1 MKINSPRIESID
13 LLRGIVMIIMA
24 LDHVRDYFHAD
35 AYIFSSTDLSQTS
48 VALFFTRWITHFCAP
63 VFVFLAGTSAFLV
76 GSRKGKSELSAFL
89 WKRGLWLLVLEFT
102 VLNFAWFFNIH
113 FSFLALT
120 VIWALGTGMIILGGA
135 VHLPFKAI
143 MSVGLIFVFGH
154 NIFDLI
160 PFQGNQASTE
170 IWSVLFRPNG
180 FQLGYFFIFIG
191 YPILPWAGIMLLG
204 YCFGSIYLPSYDP
217 QKRKRLLLQLGTV
230 SILVFVVLR
239 FVNSYGD
246 PSSWQSQPNGVYT
259 FLSFINLTKY
269 PPSLMYILVML
280 GISFIFLSFAEKI
293 KGKLSQYVVSLG
305 RVPMFFYIVHIY
317 LIHIL
322 ALIAALATGFSVSDM
337 TFTTWITDSKNLK
350 GYGFNL
356 LVVYVVWISVV
367 LLLYPLCLWYEHY
380 KANHKEKWWLS
391 YL

>member
-1 MKINSPRIESID
+1 
-13 LLRGIVMIIMA
+13 
-24 LDHVRDYFHAD
+24 
-35 AYIFSSTDLSQTS
+35 
-48 VALFFTRWITHFCAP
+48 
-63 VFVFLAGTSAFLV
+63 
-76 GSRKGKSELSAFL
+76 
-89 WKRGLWLLVLEFT
+89 
-102 VLNFAWFFNIH
+102 
-113 FSFLALT
+113 
-120 VIWALGTGMIILGGA
+120 
-135 VHLPFKAI
+135 
-143 MSVGLIFVFGH
+143 
-154 NIFDLI
+154 
-160 PFQGNQASTE
+160 
-170 IWSVLFRPNG
+170 
-180 FQLGYFFIFIG
+180 
-191 YPILPWAGIMLLG
+191 
-204 YCFGSIYLPSYDP
+204 
-217 QKRKRLLLQLGTV
+217 
-230 SILVFVVLR
+230 
-239 FVNSYGD
+239 
-246 PSSWQSQPNGVYT
+246 
-259 FLSFINLTKY
+259 
-269 PPSLMYILVML
+269 MYILVML